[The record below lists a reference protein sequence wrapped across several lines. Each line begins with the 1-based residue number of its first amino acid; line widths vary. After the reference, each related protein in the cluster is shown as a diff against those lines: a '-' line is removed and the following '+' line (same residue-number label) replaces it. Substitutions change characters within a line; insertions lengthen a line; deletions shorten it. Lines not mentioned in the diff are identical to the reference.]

1 MAGVNAFAALGESL
15 YAGVWEARRRW
26 YAAGRA
32 VPARVG
38 ARVVSIGN
46 LTVGGAGKTTCVLHL
61 AREAERR
68 GASAAIVCRRY
79 RPGPEGEGDEERMY
93 RAGVPRVRCHAG
105 TSKRDLAREAA
116 AAGAKLVLVDDG
128 FSHWPLARDVDVVL
142 LDRTDLF
149 GGGRLLPAGRLREPL
164 RALQRASAVVI
175 TRLEKDDDPAEW
187 IALVRPY
194 APGALFGAATH
205 RGAGVTGLAD
215 GAAISAAGPA
225 RVLTATGNPQA
236 VARTAEQAG
245 FGPVTLSAWR
255 DHHWWS
261 QDEARREIARAAGAP
276 LVLTRK
282 DAVRWPLERA
292 EGKVAVLEV
301 EWAWVSGGE
310 AIERLVFGEEAR

>member
-1 MAGVNAFAALGESL
+1 MAGVNALAALGEAL
-15 YAGVWEARRRW
+15 YARAWEARRGW

-32 VPARVG
+32 RQERVD

-46 LTVGGAGKTTCVLHL
+46 ITVGGAGKTTCVLHL

-68 GASAAIVCRRY
+68 GANAAIVCRRY
-79 RPGPEGEGDEERMY
+79 RPGPQGEGDEERMY
-93 RAGVPRVRCHAG
+93 RAGVPGVRCHAG

-164 RALQRASAVVI
+164 RALQRASAVAI
-175 TRLEKDDDPAEW
+175 TRLEAGDDPAEL
-187 IALVRPY
+187 IALARSY

-205 RGAGVTGLAD
+205 RGAGVVSLD
-215 GAAISAAGPA
+215 GRAVAASGPA

-261 QDEARREIARAAGAP
+261 ESEARREIERAAGAT

-282 DAVRWPLERA
+282 DAVRWPLPA
-292 EGKVAVLEV
+292 TEGKVAVLEV

>member
-1 MAGVNAFAALGESL
+1 MARVNAFAALGEAV
-15 YAGVWEARRRW
+15 YARAWEVRRSW

-32 VPARVG
+32 RPERVD

-46 LTVGGAGKTTCVLHL
+46 ITVGGAGKTTCVLHL
-61 AREAERR
+61 AREAGRR

-79 RPGPEGEGDEERMY
+79 RPGPQGEGDEERMY
-93 RAGVPRVRCHAG
+93 RAGVPQVRCHAG

-128 FSHWPLARDVDVVL
+128 FSHWPLARDVDIVL

-164 RALQRASAVVI
+164 RALQRASAVVL
-175 TRLEKDDDPAEW
+175 TRLEAGDDPAEL
-187 IALVRPY
+187 IALAKPY
-194 APGALFGAATH
+194 APGALFGTATH
-205 RGAGVTGLAD
+205 RGAGVVTLEGVATVP
-215 GAAISAAGPA
+215 AGPA

-245 FGPVTLSAWR
+245 YGPVTLSAWR
-255 DHHWWS
+255 DHHWWTES
-261 QDEARREIARAAGAP
+261 EARREIERAAGAT

-282 DAVRWPLERA
+282 DAVRWPLSPA
-292 EGKVAVLEV
+292 EGKVAVQEV
-301 EWAWVSGGE
+301 AWEWVSGGE
-310 AIERLVFGEEAR
+310 AIERHVFGEEAR

>member
-1 MAGVNAFAALGESL
+1 MAGVNALAALGESL
-15 YAGVWEARRRW
+15 YARVWEARRRW

-32 VPARVG
+32 APERVD

-61 AREAERR
+61 AREAARR
-68 GASAAIVCRRY
+68 GEKAAIVCRRY
-79 RPGPEGEGDEERMY
+79 RPGPQGEGDEERMY
-93 RAGVPRVRCHAG
+93 RAGVPDVRCHAG

-164 RALQRASAVVI
+164 RALQRAHAVVI
-175 TRLEKDDDPAEW
+175 TRLEVGDDPE
-187 IALVRPY
+187 ALVALARPY

-205 RGAGVTGLAD
+205 RGAGVVSLAD
-215 GAAISAAGPA
+215 GAAVAAAGPA
-225 RVLTATGNPQA
+225 RVLTATGNPQS

-245 FGPVTLSAWR
+245 FGPVTLAAWR
-255 DHHWWS
+255 DHHWWTER
-261 QDEARREIARAAGAP
+261 EARRELERAAGGT

-282 DAVRWPLERA
+282 DAVRWPLA
-292 EGKVAVLEV
+292 ATEGKVAVLEV
-301 EWAWVSGGE
+301 AWDWVSGGE
-310 AIERLVFGEEAR
+310 AVERLVFGEESR